1 MTGRP
6 ETARTLVVN
15 LVCIGAEWAAT
26 SAHLPGGKVYGDSR
40 EAVEA
45 AARKALG
52 RHVTLEFRELGPRP
66 D

>member
-26 SAHLPGGKVYGDSR
+26 SAHLPGGKVYGDDR
-40 EAVEA
+40 EGAKA
-45 AARKALG
+45 AAREKLG
-52 RHVTLEFRELGPRP
+52 PAVRIEFRDLGT
-66 D
+66 